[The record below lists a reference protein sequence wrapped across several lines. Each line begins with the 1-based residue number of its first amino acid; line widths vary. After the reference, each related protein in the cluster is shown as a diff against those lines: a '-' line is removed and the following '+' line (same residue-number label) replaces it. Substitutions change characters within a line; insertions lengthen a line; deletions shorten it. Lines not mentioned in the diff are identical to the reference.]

1 MHSMINLPR
10 KISVNAMNAI
20 GGGIR
25 TALSSRHRIMS
36 EDMHAERR
44 VSNLKHVT
52 FLGEEVK

>member
-1 MHSMINLPR
+1 
-10 KISVNAMNAI
+10 MNAI